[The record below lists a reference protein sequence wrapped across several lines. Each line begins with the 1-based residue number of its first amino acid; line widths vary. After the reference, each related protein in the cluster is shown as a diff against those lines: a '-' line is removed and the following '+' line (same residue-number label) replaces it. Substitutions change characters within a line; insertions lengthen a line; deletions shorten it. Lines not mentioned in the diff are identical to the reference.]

1 MDSDDSVEFLT
12 TLLDEYS
19 VVLAM
24 LNRQCGGSLVKLS
37 EADKDVYEMMD
48 RNVYEIE
55 KVIHRLLQVTRIQG
69 TRMYEASM
77 N

>member
-1 MDSDDSVEFLT
+1 MDSDDSVQFLT
-12 TLLDEYS
+12 TLVDECS
-19 VVLAM
+19 VVMQM

-37 EADKDVYEMMD
+37 EVDKDVYEMMD

-55 KVIHRLLQVTRIQG
+55 KVIHRLLQG

>member
-1 MDSDDSVEFLT
+1 MDFDDSVEFLT
-12 TLLDEYS
+12 TLLDESS

-24 LNRQCGGSLVKLS
+24 LQRQCGGKLNKLS
-37 EADKDVYEMMD
+37 ESDKDVYEMMD
-48 RNVYEIE
+48 RNVYELE
-55 KVIHRLLQVTRIQG
+55 KVIQRLGQG

>member
-12 TLLDEYS
+12 TLLDECS
-19 VVLAM
+19 VVMQM

-48 RNVYEIE
+48 RNVYQLE
-55 KVIHRLLQVTRIQG
+55 KVIHRLLQG
-69 TRMYEASM
+69 TRMYQASM

>member
-1 MDSDDSVEFLT
+1 MDFDDSVEFLT
-12 TLLDEYS
+12 TLVDECS

-24 LNRQCGGSLVKLS
+24 LNRQCGGSRNKLS

-48 RNVYEIE
+48 RNVYELE
-55 KVIHRLLQVTRIQG
+55 KVIHRLLQG